1 MPSFAD
7 FLFQARI
14 ISVTANPRNGKTR
27 MMVDMIKDLA
37 DNGIPSYVDFHVA
50 GVNCDKIVPGQ
61 LPIDYPDD
69 PHYLASFSDIKERD
83 FPKGSVL
90 FLDELIKEFD
100 NRLTMGKTEET
111 KYRSRLTQ
119 SFMQIG
125 KKHLRV
131 VHAEQITR
139 TIDWRI
145 AYLSEMFLVPRPTA
159 YKIVDQEVINV
170 EFDVTPVINEGIF
183 GFREMPHY
191 YMDEN
196 RFWYYAFEYDSDEP
210 VLSEEEKL
218 EARAKVKKLE
228 QKKIEEENH
237 RKNIERKTRNPKS
250 LRAQAAE
257 IDAMSARERLKKYAQ
272 ENPLPVESDL
282 HDDPRDAADD
292 HGRSGDTGID
302 ENRIGLYLPVS
313 NSIKNHA
320 DYYENVSSSDR
331 EPGRK
336 INSRS
341 YINPINQFRNNVS
354 ESHFYFWLESI
365 RAA

>member
-1 MPSFAD
+1 
-7 FLFQARI
+7 
-14 ISVTANPRNGKTR
+14 
-27 MMVDMIKDLA
+27 MVDMMKDLTE
-37 DNGIPSYVDFHVA
+37 NNIPCYSDFHVA
-50 GVNCDKIVPGQ
+50 GINCDKIVPGQ
-61 LPIDYPDD
+61 LPVDYPDD
-69 PHYLASFSDIKERD
+69 PHYLAAFSDIKERD

-100 NRLTMGKTEET
+100 NRLTMGKVEET

-191 YMDEN
+191 YMDEE

-210 VLSEEEKL
+210 VLSEDEKL
-218 EARAKVKKLE
+218 EAREKKRKE
-228 QKKIEEENH
+228 EIKKKEYENH
-237 RKNIERKTRNPKS
+237 AKKEKKRATAQS
-250 LRAQAAE
+250 LRAQLGQLE
-257 IDAMSARERLKKYAQ
+257 GETEKERLKKYA
-272 ENPLPVESDL
+272 EDHPIPMHLLPIEKPFEKSEDN
-282 HDDPRDAADD
+282 DPDSADD
-292 HGRSGDTGID
+292 QERSDNAEPD
-302 ENRIGLYLPVS
+302 K
-313 NSIKNHA
+313 NSIKGNFGIGNRIQNYA
-320 DYYENVSSSDR
+320 QNDK
-331 EPGRK
+331 P
-336 INSRS
+336 
-341 YINPINQFRNNVS
+341 
-354 ESHFYFWLESI
+354 I
-365 RAA
+365 RAGHGQPTREFKSFSQVQPVANFKNNISEAQFYDWLGSMVRAN